1 MLANDMK
8 EVREMKKY
16 IITWLQSSERI
27 PGKPSE
33 VRTFEDTYTALTLP
47 LAIGQWQARC
57 YTNAEIV
64 GVQLVEGKGAAYGK
78 AVVAWC

>member
-1 MLANDMK
+1 MLAQDIK

-16 IITWLQSSERI
+16 IITWRQTSERI

-33 VRTFEDTYTALTLP
+33 VRTFEDTYTALNLP
-47 LAIGQWQARC
+47 LAVGQWQAKC

-64 GVQLVEGKGAAYGK
+64 AVQFVESE
-78 AVVAWC
+78 VRR